1 MVTKGFNQGSSIC
14 RLSDVHGGV
23 FPKPLKAFAG
33 AFIML
38 IATFSSS
45 PAVPAAVTS
54 APSGLTATGY
64 NGYVEIAFSAATG
77 ATNYDYSIDGGI
89 TWTTRNPVGT
99 WSPLTIHGLT
109 NGTSYSVKLR
119 GRDGGSVGSASS
131 TVTATPTNRSVISS
145 SQGYLQGKYVEIG
158 VRTNGAF
165 GSSSIP
171 SGFHQSTGFSCL
183 GFRVDRQKNGW
194 GATVGSSGNFTNI
207 DDGDYFCP
215 GTEYEGWGIKVG
227 SNATLRNSH
236 TDNGISGAVSNLVST
251 SSEQSVDW
259 NANSA
264 TNGIQIKQTAV
275 VPNDGQALH
284 VDITLTNSTAGTLSN
299 IYYVRGYD
307 PDNATGDASGL
318 YNTAQSTN
326 TVTSRGGSGSSAIVK
341 SVFASGAEVY
351 LMSTDSRARAGAGAS
366 LSCCSPSQAEPVDI
380 WNGTGL
386 WNAAANSSVTGDL
399 QVALALKVD
408 SLAAGAS
415 TTFRI
420 SYVLTAGEANSPSVT
435 TSAATNVGA
444 ATTAT
449 LNGTVNAN
457 GAASTVEFE
466 YGTDSTLDTGS
477 STVSAGNVT
486 GTSSNSVTAN
496 LTGLTQGTT
505 YYFRVKATNN
515 VGTSVGS
522 ILSFT
527 PIGPPTTLI
536 VAASSIAETTTV
548 INATVNAQGGTTSSL
563 VFTYSTSST
572 FASGN
577 TTINATPTSLSGNS
591 STSVSASLSGLTGG
605 VTYYF
610 KISAT
615 NIAGTTTS
623 ATESFTTTPA
633 PTATTDAATS
643 IASTSATLNGT
654 VNARGNNTTALNF
667 TISTVSDLSSG
678 VTTVSTTPSQ
688 ATGSG
693 NTSVSATITGLTTGT
708 TYYYRVNVSNIN
720 GSNSGAILSFTP
732 SAAPS
737 VTTGSASV
745 SGVNA
750 TLSGTVNPNGS
761 TTTSL
766 RFIYGTSATLTSDTA
781 TATVS
786 PSAYSGAS
794 NNSFS
799 YSLSGLN
806 AATTYYYRAVA
817 TNSIGTTQGSILS
830 FTTPVADTTVPTV
843 TISTTKSTY
852 LPAETITVTITFSE
866 SVTAFTIADLA
877 VTGTSSSY
885 YSKSALTTVSDSVYR
900 IDLNPASAQSGTLL
914 LNVASGAAQDLSNNL
929 NTAATQ
935 LTLQVDGTAPTVSS
949 VSSNTTNG
957 TYKVGTTI
965 DIRIT
970 FSENVTV
977 TGTPQ
982 LTLETGTTDR
992 VIDYASGSGSTVLIF
1007 NYTIQAG
1014 DTSSD
1019 LSYVSTSSLALNG
1032 GTIRDSAT
1040 NNATLTLPTVGASG
1054 SLSANKALV
1063 IDTSSPSLSAATI
1076 NSAGTSLTLTFNE
1089 TLSTTTAGTSTFS
1102 VTRTSGGA
1110 ISVSAVAASGST
1122 VTLTVSVIYV
1132 GDTVTVT
1139 YSDPTS
1145 GDDTNAIQDSV
1156 GNDALTITGQS
1167 VTNNSTTKRAQATLT
1182 ITTTTVQF
1190 PNTLSLTTSGGT
1202 GSGLVT
1208 YSKDSGNC
1216 TVSGSTLT
1224 PTASGTC
1231 LVTATK
1237 ASDSLYLSVSSA
1249 STTIT
1254 ITSGASSATLT
1265 FISGTLRF
1273 NTANVLQVSTGSV
1286 AGRVHFRANGKTIPG
1301 CKSRP
1306 SSSPTF
1312 VASCTYKPLQRFTI
1326 TVTATLTPTSS
1337 SYSGTTTSTT
1347 YQVGRRV

>member
-1 MVTKGFNQGSSIC
+1 MYGD
-14 RLSDVHGGV
+14 RLQQS
-23 FPKPLKAFAG
+23 FKAFGG
-33 AFIML
+33 ALALFL
-38 IATFSSS
+38 ASFLLLPVANST
-45 PAVPAAVTS
+45 VTS

-64 NGYVEIAFSAATG
+64 NGYVEIAFTAASG

-119 GRDGGSVGSASS
+119 GRAGGSVGTASS

-145 SQGYLQGKYVEIG
+145 SQGFLQGKYVEIG
-158 VRTNGAF
+158 VRANGAF
-165 GSSSIP
+165 GSSTVP
-171 SGFHQSTGFSCL
+171 TGFHGNTSSCL

-215 GTEYEGWGIKVG
+215 GTQYEGWAVKIG
-227 SNATLRNSH
+227 SNSTIRNSH
-236 TDNGISGAVSNLVST
+236 TDNGIAGSVSNLVST

-264 TNGIQIKQTAV
+264 TNGIQIKQTAI

-284 VDITLTNSTAGTLSN
+284 VDVTLTNSTAGTLSD

-307 PDNATGDASGL
+307 PDNATGNASGTG
-318 YNTAQSTN
+318 NVAQSTN

-341 SVFASGAEVY
+341 SVFDSGAEVY

-366 LSCCSPSQAEPVDI
+366 LSCCSPSQAEPIDI
-380 WNGTGL
+380 WNSTGL
-386 WNAAANSSVTGDL
+386 WNAAVNASVTGDL
-399 QVALALKVD
+399 QVALSLKVD
-408 SLAAGAS
+408 SLSAGAS

-435 TSAATNVGA
+435 TSAASNVGA
-444 ATTAT
+444 SSSAT

-457 GAASTVEFE
+457 GAAATVEFE
-466 YGTDSTLDTGS
+466 YGTDETLSSGS
-477 STVSAGNVT
+477 SRVSAGTVT

-496 LTGLTQGTT
+496 LTDLTQGTT
-505 YYFRVKATNN
+505 YYFRVIATNN
-515 VGTSVGS
+515 VGSSVGT

-563 VFTYSTSST
+563 MFTYSTSST

-577 TTINATPTSLSGNS
+577 TTINATPSSLSGNTT
-591 STSVSASLSGLTGG
+591 TSVTANLTGLTGG

-610 KISAT
+610 KITAT
-615 NIAGTTTS
+615 NIAGSTTS

-643 IASTSATLNGT
+643 IGSTSATLNGT
-654 VNARGNNTTALNF
+654 VNARGNNTTLLNF
-667 TISTVSDLSSG
+667 TYSTVSDLSSG
-678 VTTVSTTPSQ
+678 VTTVSTSPSQ
-688 ATGSG
+688 ATGS
-693 NTSVSATITGLTTGT
+693 NDTSVSATLTGLTTGT
-708 TYYYRVNVSNIN
+708 TYYFRINVSNVN

-737 VTTGSASV
+737 VTTGAATV

-761 TTTSL
+761 TLTSL
-766 RFIYGTSATLTSDTA
+766 RFTYGTSSGLTTDTA
-781 TATVS
+781 TASVT
-786 PSAYSGAS
+786 PFAYSGAS

-799 YSLSGLN
+799 YSLNGLN

-817 TNSIGTTQGSILS
+817 TNAVGTTLGSILS

-843 TISTTKSTY
+843 SISTSKSTF
-852 LPAETITVTITFSE
+852 LPSETITVTITFSE

-885 YSKSALTTVSDSVYR
+885 YSKSSLTTVSESVYR
-900 IDLNPASAQSGTLL
+900 IDLNPASAQSGTLI
-914 LNVASGAAQDLSNNL
+914 LNIASGAAQDLSNNL
-929 NTAATQ
+929 STAATQ
-935 LTLQVDGTAPTVSS
+935 VTLQVDGTAPTVTS
-949 VSSNTTNG
+949 VSSNTSNG
-957 TYKVGTTI
+957 TYKVGSTI

-970 FSENVTV
+970 FSEAVTV
-977 TGTPQ
+977 SGTPQ
-982 LTLETGTTDR
+982 LTLETGSTDQ
-992 VIDYASGSGSTVLIF
+992 VINYASGSGSTVLIF

-1014 DTSSD
+1014 DTSAD
-1019 LSYVSTSSLALNG
+1019 LTYVSTSSLTLNG
-1032 GTIRDSAT
+1032 GTIRDAAS
-1040 NNATLTLPTVGASG
+1040 NDATLTLPTVGASG

-1063 IDTSSPSLSAATI
+1063 IDTTAPTLSSAAI

-1089 TLSTTTAGTSTFS
+1089 ALSSTTAAITAFS
-1102 VTRTSGGA
+1102 ITRTSGGV
-1110 ISVSAVAASGST
+1110 ISVSAAVATGST
-1122 VTLTVSVIYV
+1122 VTLTISTVYV

-1139 YSDPTS
+1139 YTDPTAS
-1145 GDDTNAIQDSV
+1145 DDTNAVQDSV
-1156 GNDALTITGQS
+1156 GNDALTITGQP
-1167 VTNNSTTKRAQATLT
+1167 VTNNSTTKRAQATLV
-1182 ITTTTVQF
+1182 ITSTSVQF
-1190 PNTLSLTTSGGT
+1190 PNTLAMTTSGGS
-1202 GSGLVT
+1202 GSGSVS
-1208 YSKDSGNC
+1208 YVKDSGNC
-1216 TVSGSTLT
+1216 TVSGSILT

-1237 ASDSLYLSVSSA
+1237 AADTLYLSASSV

-1254 ITSGASSATLT
+1254 ISTGASSATLT
-1265 FISGTLRF
+1265 FSSGTLRF
-1273 NTANVLQVSTGSV
+1273 NTANIIQVSTGSV
-1286 AGRVHFRANGKTIPG
+1286 AGKVHFKANGKTIPG

-1306 SSSPTF
+1306 SNSPTF
-1312 VASCTYKPLQRFTI
+1312 IASCTYKPLQRFTV
-1326 TVTATLTPTSS
+1326 TVTATLTPNSN
-1337 SYSGTTTSTT
+1337 SYAGTTTSTT
-1347 YQVGRRV
+1347 YQVGRRI